1 MRIVES
7 GNDKES
13 ILQGGITAA
22 RPILPSTGV
31 LSHLGGGGGK
41 SIASTA
47 GLAGLQ
53 YQPSQNGDCFPQ
65 EKRYYS

>member
-31 LSHLGGGGGK
+31 LSHLGGGG
-41 SIASTA
+41 
-47 GLAGLQ
+47 
-53 YQPSQNGDCFPQ
+53 
-65 EKRYYS
+65 R